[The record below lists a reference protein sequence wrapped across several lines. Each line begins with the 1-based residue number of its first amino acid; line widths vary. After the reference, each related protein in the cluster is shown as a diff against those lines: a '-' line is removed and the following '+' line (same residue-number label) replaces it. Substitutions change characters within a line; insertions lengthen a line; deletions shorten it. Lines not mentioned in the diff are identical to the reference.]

1 MNFSKLSND
10 ELQELLVAKTQH
22 SRELDSEQEVLC
34 DEIVEIKMV
43 LSDRQLQEVAA

>member
-43 LSDRQLQEVAA
+43 LSDRREEVVA